1 MDIYA
6 YAKDINWGADYYDWQ
21 TGYTYGIQE
30 AGRLKKFF
38 GIDAQIPVYENG
50 ELIGYA
56 EKSGE
61 E

>member
-1 MDIYA
+1 MDIYS
-6 YAKDINWGADYYDWQ
+6 YAEDINWGADYYDWQ

-30 AGRLKKFF
+30 AGRARKLF
-38 GIDAQIPVYENG
+38 GMEMPIPVYENSV
-50 ELIGYA
+50 LIGYA

>member
-6 YAKDINWGADYYDWQ
+6 YADSINWGADYYDWQ

-30 AGRLKKFF
+30 AGRARKLF
-38 GIDAQIPVYENG
+38 GIEMPIPVYENG

>member
-6 YAKDINWGADYYDWQ
+6 YAESINWNADYYDWQ
-21 TGYTYGIQE
+21 TGYTYGIQK
-30 AGRLKKFF
+30 AGRARKFF
-38 GIDAQIPVYENG
+38 GYEMPIPVYKNG